1 MAPKRTPP
9 LRQPSNCTG
18 MDHIWSPWRFQ
29 YVTRAAQ
36 STGCV
41 FCLKPQSDDDG
52 KSLIFFRGQHNFGIL
67 NLYPYVGGHLMIVP
81 YRHIA
86 SLSEASTEELSE
98 MMTLTARAERALAE
112 VYRPGGI
119 NAGINIGECAG
130 AGIAGHIHMHV
141 LPRWPGD
148 VNFMTTVGETRVI
161 VEDLAITY
169 AKLKK
174 AF

>member
-1 MAPKRTPP
+1 
-9 LRQPSNCTG
+9 

-29 YVTRAAQ
+29 YVTQVAQ
-36 STGCV
+36 TTGCI
-41 FCLKPQSDDDG
+41 FCLKPSAGEDE
-52 KSLIFFRGQHNFGIL
+52 KNLIFFRGQYNFGIL
-67 NLYPYVGGHLMIVP
+67 NLYPYVSGHLMIVP
-81 YRHIA
+81 YCHVA
-86 SLSEASTEELSE
+86 DLSSSPPEVLAE
-98 MMTLTARAERALAE
+98 MITLTARAERALIE
-112 VYRPGGI
+112 VYQPRGI

-148 VNFMTTVGETRVI
+148 VNFMTAIGETRVI
-161 VEDLAITY
+161 VEDIATTY